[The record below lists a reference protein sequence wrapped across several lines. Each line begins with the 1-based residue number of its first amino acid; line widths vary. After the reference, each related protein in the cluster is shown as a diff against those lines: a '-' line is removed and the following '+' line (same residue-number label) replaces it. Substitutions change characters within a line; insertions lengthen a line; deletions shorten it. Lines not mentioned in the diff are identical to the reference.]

1 MLTFRIEEIEK
12 LISTLRWVQVA
23 TLSTEEDQKQMQ
35 DLIEKLVVAKKTS
48 HKKKIEIIVE

>member
-1 MLTFRIEEIEK
+1 MLTFRIEEVEK